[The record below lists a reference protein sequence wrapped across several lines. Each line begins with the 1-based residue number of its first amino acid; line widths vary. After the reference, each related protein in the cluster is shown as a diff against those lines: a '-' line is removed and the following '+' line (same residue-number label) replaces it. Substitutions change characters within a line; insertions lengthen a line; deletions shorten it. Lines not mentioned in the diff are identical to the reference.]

1 MNCENNISARGFCP
15 FCSKEHFLYE
25 GNAKN
30 IALELIEK
38 LEKYKRLDYEKSNE
52 TADPKF
58 FTDYVFGKALGQM
71 FGVLECKNEDGEIVI
86 LKAFSGQ
93 YNGIW
98 KIENWVPPLLDVKKF
113 DQLVLEE
120 DKKIKKLGKEIEIL
134 EEDSIE
140 RKDLVKKRKELSRA
154 LLRSIYELY
163 ELHNFKGEKKSLFDL
178 FGNKGI
184 PTGTGDCCAPKL
196 LNYAAKNGLKPLS
209 LAEFYFG
216 KENLSKTKQHKIF
229 YPSCKDKCYPI
240 LGFMLCGAENE

>member
-1 MNCENNISARGFCP
+1 MNFENNISAKGFCKN
-15 FCSKEHFLYE
+15 CNKEHFLRE
-25 GNAKN
+25 GEAKN
-30 IALELIEK
+30 VCLDLIKK
-38 LEKYKRLDYEKSNE
+38 LEDFKRLDFDTVSAFANPAFSTNYL
-52 TADPKF
+52 
-58 FTDYVFGKALGQM
+58 FGKALGQM
-71 FGVLECKNEDGEIVI
+71 FGVLECKDKDGKIKF

-98 KIENWVPPLLDVKKF
+98 EIGGWVPPLLDVKKF

-120 DKKIKKLGKEIEIL
+120 DKKIKQLGREIEIL
-134 EEDSIE
+134 EEGSIE
-140 RKDLVKKRKELSRA
+140 RKDLVKRRKELSRA

-196 LNYAAKNGLKPLS
+196 LNYAARKKLIPLS

-216 KENLSKTKQHKIF
+216 KENLSKTREHKTF
-229 YPSCKDKCYPI
+229 YSSCSDKCYPI
-240 LGFMLCGAENE
+240 LGFMLCREENE